1 MVRLFIEI
9 DNSMCQADI
18 DGLNISIN
26 NTVGLRSSDGSTADN
41 YVVFSKSLPGVRAGE
56 KRVGNEAINE
66 QFQLMA
72 DRRQI
77 KPTCNGKLLSSVY
90 DLNLG
95 LSHDVACHCCAG
107 SPGVSLRVMIFPSPM
122 EYQLPSTFTSKSW
135 QPRMM
140 PPAQI
145 VLNNA
150 FENFKIG
157 QMMSQAMKTFPPP
170 PPPPP
175 QPGYNNV
182 QMNAFTDTNTSN
194 QGFNGGN
201 QGNQRFGGNGNNPG
215 NNGNNQGFGGNQ
227 GNQGGFGNNNQGG
240 FGNNPNNNQ
249 GFNNGGGN

>member
-1 MVRLFIEI
+1 
-9 DNSMCQADI
+9 MCQADI

-41 YVVFSKSLPGVRAGE
+41 YVVFSKSLPGIRAGE
-56 KRVGNEAINE
+56 KRLGNEAINE

-90 DLNLG
+90 DLSLG
-95 LSHDVACHCCAG
+95 LSHDVACSCCSG

-122 EYQLPSTFTSKSW
+122 EYKLPSTFTSQSW

-140 PPAQI
+140 PSAQI

-157 QMMSQAMKTFPPP
+157 QMVSQTMNSFP

-182 QMNAFTDTNTSN
+182 QMNTFGSPNKPN

-201 QGNQRFGGNGNNPG
+201 QGNQGFDSNNNSFGN
-215 NNGNNQGFGGNQ
+215 F
-227 GNQGGFGNNNQGG
+227 GNQGGFGNNGSNNQGG
-240 FGNNPNNNQ
+240 FGNNSGNQ
-249 GFNNGGGN
+249 GFNNGGGNWQN